1 MKYILFVI
9 SFFILQNSYSQDSVA
24 CRKAIESLAPNFQ
37 GVTSKGNP
45 YSIRAIKNKKRWVI
59 VLTDSAT
66 ISVFHKVKDSLI
78 KKENINRDNL
88 CMIIS
93 KGWIKTYKEP
103 TLLLDLTL
111 FGYYKFTK
119 DGRKMYNALNIGN
132 EFEKVNGAAKS
143 VLLVLAA
150 PFKIFGKKNRK
161 MKAMQKELNKLKQQQ
176 QQIEKN
182 KKEVDKMEQNVDKI
196 NKS

>member
-1 MKYILFVI
+1 
-9 SFFILQNSYSQDSVA
+9 
-24 CRKAIESLAPNFQ
+24 
-37 GVTSKGNP
+37 
-45 YSIRAIKNKKRWVI
+45 
-59 VLTDSAT
+59 
-66 ISVFHKVKDSLI
+66 
-78 KKENINRDNL
+78 
-88 CMIIS
+88 
-93 KGWIKTYKEP
+93 
-103 TLLLDLTL
+103 LLLDLTL

-132 EFEKVNGAAKS
+132 EFEKINGIGKS

-161 MKAMQKELNKLKQQQ
+161 MKEMQKELNKMKQQQ

-182 KKEVDKMEQNVDKI
+182 KKEVDKMEKNIDKI

>member
-1 MKYILFVI
+1 MKYILFI
-9 SFFILQNSYSQDSVA
+9 ITLLTLQNVYGQDSVA
-24 CRKAIESLAPNFQ
+24 CRKAIESLEPNYQ

-59 VLTDSAT
+59 ILTDSAS
-66 ISVFHKVKDSLI
+66 ISIFHKVKDSLI

-93 KGWIKTYKEP
+93 KGWVQKQKEP

-132 EFEKVNGAAKS
+132 EFEKINGFGKS
-143 VLLVLAA
+143 ILGVLAA
-150 PFKIFGKKNRK
+150 PFKIFGKKSRK

-176 QQIEKN
+176 QQMEKN
-182 KKEVDKMEQNVDKI
+182 KKEVDKMEQNIDKI